1 MSKSEHTPGPW
12 LVQETTVY
20 ALNDERNPA
29 NRFTASVDSGWADEK
44 CRISR
49 QEVEANARLIAAA
62 PDLLESLTNLVG
74 LAKLGAAR
82 LDKYQAAMSAAEAAI
97 AKAEGKS

>member
-1 MSKSEHTPGPW
+1 MSNAKHTPGPW

-44 CRISR
+44 RRISR

-62 PDLLESLTNLVG
+62 PELLEALSQAVESMQDSGYQNSHV
-74 LAKLGAAR
+74 AVMAAR
-82 LDKYQAAMSAAEAAI
+82 AAI
-97 AKAEGKS
+97 DKATGESA